1 MNAKYYIYFNFHKKC
16 FSAKYR
22 GKVIKH
28 FHNAI
33 VAVPEFRVSATGRER
48 VRRERKKNVHAYI
61 VSNYVNV
68 QCPNFSASQNARTA
82 KYNPYK
88 NESFVD
94 NAGNALYNAHEARLS
109 IFNGKPVIEVV

>member
-1 MNAKYYIYFNFHKKC
+1 VNAKYYIYWNLHKKC

-33 VAVPEFRVSATGRER
+33 VAVPEFRVSAAGRER
-48 VRRERKKNVHAYI
+48 VRRERKKTVHAYI

-82 KYNPYK
+82 KYNPYV

-94 NAGNALYNAHEARLS
+94 NEGNALYNAHEARLS

>member
-1 MNAKYYIYFNFHKKC
+1 MNAKYYIYWNLHKKC
-16 FSAKYR
+16 FSVKYR

-33 VAVPEFRVSATGRER
+33 VAVPEFRVSAAGRER
-48 VRRERKKNVHAYI
+48 VRRERKKTVHAYI
-61 VSNYVNV
+61 VSSDIVFLPAPTFTV
-68 QCPNFSASQNARTA
+68 PKITA

-94 NAGNALYNAHEARLS
+94 NEGNALYNAHEARLS